1 MRVVAQDIL
10 KKENYRRRVFDEK
23 AVLGKNDKAVKQ
35 AFLEDA
41 ALQFAADI
49 LDEFNIPSV
58 PDIAIGTLRG
68 FEKDATNFNNAS
80 GYIEVYAK
88 FKTMS
93 TVFIRIDLLMPII
106 RGELYRPS
114 IVRINGKK
122 IVFSPFVIDAVLAET
137 ETIRPVSS
145 GMYRD
150 RPDLVHVDN
159 VEHGMYEI
167 PMSDFAQPVHDRYL
181 YDEHHM

>member
-1 MRVVAQDIL
+1 MRVIAQEIL

-23 AVLGKNDKAVKQ
+23 TNLGKDDKAVKQ
-35 AFLEDA
+35 AFLEEA
-41 ALQFAADI
+41 ALIFAADI
-49 LDEFNIPSV
+49 LDEFDIPSV

-68 FEKDATNFNNAS
+68 FERDAQSFNKAS
-80 GYIEVYAK
+80 GYIEIYAK

-93 TVFIRIDLLMPII
+93 TVLIRLDLLMPII

-122 IVFSPFVIDAVLAET
+122 IVFSPFVIDAVLRGT
-137 ETIRPVSS
+137 ETIRPVFS

-150 RPDLVHVDN
+150 SPDLVHVDN
-159 VEHGMYEI
+159 VEHDLYGI
-167 PMSDFAQPVHDRYL
+167 PMGDYAIPVHDRYL
-181 YDEHHM
+181 FDQLRM